1 MELLILEIIC
11 NNDLSKPSIF
21 SSKSSLD
28 VTLDY
33 FKDKINSFSNIF
45 KKDVTCEKYLVH
57 SDNLFIHKLHG
68 KISRYTTI
76 LEYDDNFTQ
85 SKKNIIRDWF
95 EDGNKVQSFP
105 MLLLVA
111 SLSEIKEMELY
122 EKLLSSKNKL
132 LGNIYTSIFKNNA
145 YVTSSAYFL
154 NDGYQGNVKGLKDYN
169 FDLSNLKLKDVKYL
183 HDQFDLNSKTGTL
196 LSKKIDEI
204 MSFLKK

>member
-1 MELLILEIIC
+1 
-11 NNDLSKPSIF
+11 
-21 SSKSSLD
+21 
-28 VTLDY
+28 
-33 FKDKINSFSNIF
+33 
-45 KKDVTCEKYLVH
+45 
-57 SDNLFIHKLHG
+57 
-68 KISRYTTI
+68 
-76 LEYDDNFTQ
+76 
-85 SKKNIIRDWF
+85 
-95 EDGNKVQSFP
+95 

-132 LGNIYTSIFKNNA
+132 LGNIYTSIFKDNA

-154 NDGYQGNVKGLKDYN
+154 NEGYQGNVKGLKDYN

-204 MSFLKK
+204 MSFLQK